1 MGGEHM
7 SRESLQAKINCLT
20 DAQVEALDLLLG
32 GVNPTMAL
40 ADWQR
45 EIDRL
50 QYAMQIQSMQSYLC
64 QSACK
69 ESLYHQAHPFDPDAL
84 QADEKN
90 RKHAIMAN
98 LRKAVN
104 IFHRKSKKEAFK

>member
-1 MGGEHM
+1 M
-7 SRESLQAKINCLT
+7 SRESLQAKIDCLT

-40 ADWQR
+40 ADLQR

-50 QYAMQIQSMQSYLC
+50 QYAAQIQSMQSLLC

-69 ESLYHQAHPFDPDAL
+69 ESLYHPARPFDSDAL
-84 QADEKN
+84 QADEKTREN
-90 RKHAIMAN
+90 AITEN

-104 IFHRKSKKEAFK
+104 IFRRKSKKEDPEK